1 MSLDNIPAVDSKSS
15 DGPGQS
21 KLQTFWKG
29 FRILDTMKNICDSW
43 EKVQIP
49 TLTISKK
56 LMSTLK
62 DDFEG
67 FKVT

>member
-1 MSLDNIPAVDSKSS
+1 
-15 DGPGQS
+15 
-21 KLQTFWKG
+21 
-29 FRILDTMKNICDSW
+29 MKNICDSW

-67 FKVT
+67 FKISAEKITADVVEIAN